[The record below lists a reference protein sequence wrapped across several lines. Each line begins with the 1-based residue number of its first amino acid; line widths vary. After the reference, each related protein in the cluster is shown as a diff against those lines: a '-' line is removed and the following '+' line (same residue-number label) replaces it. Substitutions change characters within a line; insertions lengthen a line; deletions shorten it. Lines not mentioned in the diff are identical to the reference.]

1 MAVEGYGSGV
11 RSAWA
16 FVGRHLR
23 RTALFVIGLV
33 IVVFGILLLVLP
45 GPGWLMIFLG
55 VSVWSIEFQ
64 WARRLR
70 VRVQGHVR
78 TATDAVRRRRN
89 ARIGS
94 AGMTVDLAVAPERL
108 IDLGRYPVTDLDSP
122 RAQAVIAEERR
133 RLEDRGVSI
142 MGGFLTAEA
151 VARLCEEADGLAPQ
165 AHFSEARGT
174 PYLERPDRSF
184 PEGHP
189 RRAAEHS
196 SLRALAYDLFPATSA
211 LRALYEWDPLMEFIG
226 AVLGRRPLYRYAD
239 HMGALNLAV
248 MIEGDELGW
257 HFDQTDFVVSIAL
270 QDAESGGD
278 FVNARHIR
286 DDGDEHYD
294 DVAQVLRGESH
305 DSIELVPMTP
315 GTLMLFA
322 GRNSMHRVTP
332 IAGPLPRYVAL
343 LAYDTKPDTVS
354 SDQLK
359 LARYG
364 RLA

>member
-1 MAVEGYGSGV
+1 MAVEGYGSGA
-11 RSAWA
+11 RSVWA
-16 FVGRHLR
+16 FVGRYIR

-33 IVVFGILLLVLP
+33 IILFGILLLLLP
-45 GPGWLMIFLG
+45 GPGWLTIFLG

-70 VRVQGHVR
+70 LRVQRHVR
-78 TATDAVRRRRN
+78 AATDSVRRRATSRV
-89 ARIGS
+89 AS
-94 AGMTVDLAVAPERL
+94 TFVTADLTVVPEQL
-108 IDLGRYPVTDLDSP
+108 IDLARYPVTDLDSP
-122 RAQAVIAEERR
+122 ATRSLIAAEQR
-133 RLEDRGVSI
+133 RLADHGVSI
-142 MGGFLTAEA
+142 MRGFLTDDA
-151 VARLCEEADGLAPQ
+151 VARLCREADELAPQ
-165 AHFSEARGT
+165 AFFSEAAGT

-189 RRAAEHS
+189 RRAIERS

-211 LRALYEWDPLMEFIG
+211 LRALYEWDPMMEFIG
-226 AVLGRRPLYRYAD
+226 AVLDRTPLYRYAD

-248 MIEGDELGW
+248 MIDGDELGW

-278 FVNARHIR
+278 FESARHIR
-286 DDGDEHYD
+286 SDGDERYD
-294 DVAQVLRGESH
+294 DVAKVLGGESH
-305 DSIELVPMTP
+305 ASIELVPMTP

-322 GRNSMHRVTP
+322 GRNSMHRVTA
-332 IAGPLPRYVAL
+332 ISGTVPRYVAL
-343 LAYDTKPDTVS
+343 LAYDTRPDTVS